1 MSFKKRNSSAN
12 TRAYDNKGV
21 SANESLW
28 TQFSLTA
35 CQVPSHLQHSELETA
50 HDEGKW
56 PVLLQSEV
64 QHKRRRCTA

>member
-1 MSFKKRNSSAN
+1 MSFKKRNSTAN

-50 HDEGKW
+50 HEEDK
-56 PVLLQSEV
+56 
-64 QHKRRRCTA
+64 